1 MNDDLKALRD
11 IISSS
16 VDSITAACEAAGT
29 PFPSLNDPIQPSEFT
44 RHGIRSQP
52 AVMRSISLIVSAA
65 TQLIA
70 TVRPPPATMIIS
82 AFRYTLPAAL
92 GVIEAGNVAEI
103 LRDAGPKVEVV
114 QPPPATMIISAFRY
128 TLPAS
133 LGVVEAGNVAE
144 ILRDAGPQGLHINE
158 IASKSGMDTKKFSS
172 KSGMDT
178 KKLSRI
184 LRYLATE
191 HWFREVS
198 PDIFANNLLSSLLDS
213 GKEINEGFDRRSKHE
228 NSKGMS
234 AMAGYVTNSADECIK
249 SGSYLV
255 EMMTDPNTKFSEEP
269 NCSALQKAFNMTD
282 TFFEFLDRPTEEYR
296 RKRFAIVMARTNR
309 GNTPAAIVES
319 FDWESIPDGG
329 ILVDVGGGLGHVA
342 LEIAKAHP
350 KLHIVVEDRPL
361 VMDQAKSFW
370 EENLPSHVD
379 ENKVHFLGVD
389 FFEEQPKLPGPVD
402 VFLLRNV
409 IHDWPDKYAIKILRH
424 LRNAAGPNT
433 KLLVIDNVL
442 DHVCGTD
449 QDATRPPSPLL
460 PNLGGA
466 SLLSYSADVAVFC
479 VLNAGE
485 RTIEGFKDILTPSG
499 WKFHGVRKNPI
510 SPVFKPAVTAGPA

>member
-44 RHGIRSQP
+44 RDGIRSQP

-92 GVIEAGNVAEI
+92 GVVEAGNVAEI
-103 LRDAGPKVEVV
+103 LRDAGPK
-114 QPPPATMIISAFRY
+114 
-128 TLPAS
+128 
-133 LGVVEAGNVAE
+133 
-144 ILRDAGPQGLHINE
+144 GLHINE
-158 IASKSGMDTKKFSS
+158 IAS

-213 GKEINEGFDRRSKHE
+213 GKEINEGFDQLSKHD

-234 AMAGYVTNSADECIK
+234 AMAGYGADECIK

-269 NCSALQKAFNMTD
+269 NCSALQKAIKTTD
-282 TFFEFLDRPTEEYR
+282 TLFEFLDRPTEEYR
-296 RKRFAIVMARTNR
+296 RKRFATAMAGANKMH
-309 GNTPAAIVES
+309 TPAAIVSS
-319 FDWESIPDGG
+319 FDWESLPDGG
-329 ILVDVGGGLGHVA
+329 IVVDVGGGLGHVA

-370 EENLPSHVD
+370 EENLPSHVA